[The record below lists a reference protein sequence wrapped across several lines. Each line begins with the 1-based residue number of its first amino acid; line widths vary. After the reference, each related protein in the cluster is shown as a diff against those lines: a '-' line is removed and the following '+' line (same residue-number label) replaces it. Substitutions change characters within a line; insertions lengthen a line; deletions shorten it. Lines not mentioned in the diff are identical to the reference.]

1 MGKKRVIGLGCQRV
15 GRYSTE
21 IKEKVGCRVICREV
35 REEASMVEQTGNQE
49 SLWYPEGKA
58 LCKEPSGP
66 GWQRKGPQPQRKGQQ
81 ALAFLADT

>member
-1 MGKKRVIGLGCQRV
+1 M
-15 GRYSTE
+15 
-21 IKEKVGCRVICREV
+21 
-35 REEASMVEQTGNQE
+35 REEASVVEQTGNKE

-81 ALAFLADT
+81 ALDFLADT